1 MVNSGCGCARRGLRA
16 LVTARDESGVRRDL
30 ALGALGWDGAEDA
43 EQGKKKAASFEAA
56 FG

>member
-1 MVNSGCGCARRGLRA
+1 
-16 LVTARDESGVRRDL
+16 VTARDESGVRRDL